1 MFCPKCGTENQD
13 NNFKCTRCGEILHAS
28 TPAPTVVVAS
38 DGTLGGLIPY
48 KNGPALAAYY
58 LGVFSVIPFLGF
70 PLGVAALILGLR
82 GLRRAKDHPEA
93 RGKAHAWV
101 GIIAGGFFGLLYLI
115 LTVFLIYAGMKG

>member
-1 MFCPKCGTENQD
+1 VYPMRRDSSRLDTGTD
-13 NNFKCTRCGEILHAS
+13 GGRSFRRHAGRL
-28 TPAPTVVVAS
+28 
-38 DGTLGGLIPY
+38 DTLQEWSSSRGLLSRRLFGDP
-48 KNGPALAAYY
+48 L
-58 LGVFSVIPFLGF
+58 LGF

-82 GLRRAKDHPEA
+82 GLRRAKEHPEA